1 MRTHV
6 GTHGSCVRSNNH
18 VYTLSFPLSGR
29 TSRASLQL
37 IWAILMHKMA
47 EIETQDGRNRN
58 AHALKSKREFSQKAI
73 KKVAISME
81 TAT

>member
-18 VYTLSFPLSGR
+18 VYMLSFPLSGR

-47 EIETQDGRNRN
+47 EIV
-58 AHALKSKREFSQKAI
+58 L
-73 KKVAISME
+73 
-81 TAT
+81 

>member
-18 VYTLSFPLSGR
+18 IYMLSFPLSGR
-29 TSRASLQL
+29 TSCASLQL

-47 EIETQDGRNRN
+47 EIVLLYGWNCAAKWLR
-58 AHALKSKREFSQKAI
+58 LKRK
-73 KKVAISME
+73 ME
-81 TAT
+81 GTEMHMR